1 MFRTF
6 RRKFLP
12 NPFNAMIR
20 KVAKKKGKKIL
31 LVWNRG
37 LGDIALGL
45 YAMVLKIREIIF
57 DAEITFLTRQ
67 DLLEGFSL
75 LENVNTIIDPQMQ
88 RGIKYDVSN
97 AFNRLNL
104 DLKSFDLIIEKPS
117 PSDWVTWQRGK
128 ITPKLKFSSSFLF
141 LHERFQFSEEYTYIA
156 VQPVIETTYGTWRNW
171 PLSSWMDLL
180 DRLEKFPK
188 VKVVLVGSQK
198 LGDFPQKNIIDLRG
212 QTTLFE
218 LLSLICQKFD
228 KMILQDSGILSMAYY
243 LDYRFPIELISLWAD
258 PNHGILKQNV
268 ASPNLDLQHFPCIAP
283 VKDLSTLSVDVVMD
297 KIFNSKPLLKQ
308 NLLEPKILQNPSQSC
323 VCILAGGQGSRLGVQ
338 GPKGVFKLY
347 ERSLFSWIC
356 SKVAKDTPICV
367 MTSPDNHDQT
377 VDFFLKNQ
385 MFDRQIYFFTQELLP
400 FLDGKKRPLKYLAP
414 SGNGSFYSSF
424 KNSFVF
430 DLLKKKNIQY
440 AHIINVDNP
449 MGLDVE
455 GVLENILVEH
465 NVDVAIR
472 TVAKKENV
480 SMGMLTERGGF
491 VEVREYLY
499 LDPKQHYECANIG
512 AMTMSFS
519 FIEKIASKILP
530 IHWVEKTIP
539 QTGKKG
545 FKQESFI
552 FDAFV
557 YGKVLACCFDEQK
570 CYFPIKDFS
579 SPFPAKALLEEGKNS
594 RLQKLV

>member
-12 NPFNAMIR
+12 NPFDVMIR
-20 KVAKKKGKKIL
+20 KVAKKGGTKFL

-45 YAMVLKIREIIF
+45 YAMVLKIRQMVPN
-57 DAEITFLTRQ
+57 AEITFLTRQ
-67 DLLEGFSL
+67 DLFEGFSL
-75 LENVNTIIDPQMQ
+75 LENVNTIIDPQMK
-88 RGIKYDVSN
+88 RGSNYDISD
-97 AFNRLNL
+97 AFIRLKL
-104 DLKSFDLIIEKPS
+104 DDKLFDLIIEKPS
-117 PSDWVTWQRGK
+117 PSDWVTWQRG
-128 ITPKLKFSSSFLF
+128 TVVPKLKFSTEFLF
-141 LHERFQFSEEYTYIA
+141 LHEKFQLSEQYTYIA

-180 DRLEKFPK
+180 DRLEKFPT

-198 LGDFPQKNIIDLRG
+198 LGDFPQRNIIDLRG
-212 QTTLFE
+212 ETSLFE

-243 LDYRFPIELISLWAD
+243 LDYRFPLDLISLWAD

-268 ASPNLDLQHFPCIAP
+268 ASPNPDLQHFPCIAP
-283 VKDLSTLSVDVVMD
+283 EKDLATLSVDSVMD
-297 KIFNSKPLLKQ
+297 KIFNAKPLLKQ
-308 NLLEPKILQNPSQSC
+308 NLLEPKILQKESQSC

-347 ERSLFSWIC
+347 EKSLFFWIC
-356 SKVAKDTPICV
+356 SKIAKDKPICV

-385 MFDRQIYFFTQELLP
+385 MFDRQVYFFTQEVLP
-400 FLDGKKRPLKYLAP
+400 FLDSKKRPSKYLAP
-414 SGNGSFYSSF
+414 AGNGSFYSSF
-424 KNSFVF
+424 QKSSVF

-455 GVLENILVEH
+455 GVLENILVEK

-472 TVAKKENV
+472 TVGKKEN
-480 SMGMLTERGGF
+480 SRMGMLTDREGF
-491 VEVREYLY
+491 VEVKEYLY

-519 FIEKIASKILP
+519 FIEKMAKKTLP
-530 IHWVEKTIP
+530 IHLVEKIIP
-539 QTGKKG
+539 QVGKKG

-557 YGKVLACCFDEQK
+557 YAKVLACCFDEHK

-579 SPFPAKALLEEGKNS
+579 SPFPEKSLLEDNKNFC
-594 RLQKLV
+594 L